1 MDNDLLY
8 FLQNVS
14 LKEDDSD
21 KKEVTIAIELKE
33 MLNENDKITIVLTY
47 DGNSVNTMHIRRK
60 NDK

>member
-1 MDNDLLY
+1 MGDDLLY

-14 LKEDDSD
+14 LEEKND

-33 MLNENDKITIVLTY
+33 MLKENDKITILLTY
-47 DGNSVNTMHIRRK
+47 DGQAINTMHMRRK